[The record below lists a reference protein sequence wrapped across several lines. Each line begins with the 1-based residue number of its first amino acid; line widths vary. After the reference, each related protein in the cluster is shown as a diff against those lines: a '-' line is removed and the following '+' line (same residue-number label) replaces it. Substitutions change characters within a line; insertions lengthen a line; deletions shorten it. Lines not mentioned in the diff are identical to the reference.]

1 MTNFKKFLNETL
13 ENNFINYEIKGL
25 LCWLNEGDYISAEML
40 RTQFLQWLPDDI
52 VNVRF
57 DDIPKH
63 LIGYNEDSH
72 WFFRYYES
80 VIDGTDPPVFPDSP
94 IDDDYS
100 GVDISNYTHEDDMDD
115 YMGCEKERKDFPTND
130 YAYYGVSEKDFY

>member
-1 MTNFKKFLNETL
+1 MTAFKKFLNDSLKNEFVTRD
-13 ENNFINYEIKGL
+13 IKGL
-25 LCWLNEGDYISAEML
+25 LCWLDEGDCKSAEML
-40 RTQFLQWLPDDI
+40 RTQFLQWLPYRI
-52 VNVRF
+52 EYVSFAV
-57 DDIPKH
+57 IPKH
-63 LIGYNEDSH
+63 LTGYTTNSH

-80 VIDGTDPPVFPDSP
+80 VIDDTDPPVFP